1 MKEAIMTGDEKEK
14 EVVIEALSLLIIEIV
29 KDTTK
34 VISFTIDQPIYY
46 TEIDT
51 NNYPQFIQGTDM
63 YIHIRVLPKE
73 ENDK

>member
-14 EVVIEALSLLIIEIV
+14 EVVIEALSLLIIEIE
-29 KDTTK
+29 DTTK